1 MLQFDIERHEKVT
14 KKMREVTDASK
25 LLQKIITD
33 HHNSETIRNIYEKHK
48 YELESLYKFCVEQ
61 HHFEIRELGWGKEV
75 YKKEMILMLK
85 DFDIVPTFITTKKVE
100 QIFEKLLKNKPKVDK
115 NMLQFGL
122 AYEDF
127 LHALLRITIKCQKKL
142 KMFYTKFQ

>member
-1 MLQFDIERHEKVT
+1 
-14 KKMREVTDASK
+14 
-25 LLQKIITD
+25 
-33 HHNSETIRNIYEKHK
+33 
-48 YELESLYKFCVEQ
+48 LYKFCVEQ

-115 NMLQFGL
+115 NML
-122 AYEDF
+122 
-127 LHALLRITIKCQKKL
+127 
-142 KMFYTKFQ
+142 